1 MDVQHKPM
9 KVDEKK
15 PDHNPGGISYVYVNG
30 SPVIAGGEYLGG
42 VRQGVVVLK
51 K

>member
-1 MDVQHKPM
+1 M

-42 VRQGVVVLK
+42 VRQGVVVLRK
-51 K
+51 NIG